1 MIMMTLTDRIAH
13 YLLRRLERKALN
25 ETYRRAEA
33 AGLLTHEFLVDED
46 ENSGLAWRRPSSL
59 PLKLSGDAEEDR
71 ASIERHLGRRVPGET
86 NPLSGD
92 FDLDAEDD
100 LNPSGRGFY
109 GKPKGKGASFSPR
122 FGTSAK
128 DQKNTTG
135 SPSADE
141 TGQSVTAVE
150 LSKNDSDAGEGE
162 GEGEVTSGGGEVLP
176 VSQASS
182 IETGEK
188 LGIDRASLLRLIRAL
203 RPKPAVADAAVALL
217 LARAVGSSV
226 PDLETLVEILRRP
239 NPSIVVRAG
248 VGEFEEQFGKLLEN
262 GLIMPFA
269 VNMSDAFGDRALGG
283 RYRDNVLEPHRL
295 LTISGK
301 SARTR
306 SAGSIRK
313 ALVRTALYCET
324 PLLVADEIIS
334 SALPPRLLAG
344 ADLVLQTDGVDREML
359 AELMHVC
366 LGIAPKTSLA
376 AMDAVGFRPCNLGID
391 DLALALKK
399 GRTPEKMIAVL
410 ADLMN
415 ATEAESAEDNGD
427 NGNPVSGRGGR
438 DSRSSSRQSRTS
450 ASFEITQPAEPTA
463 TIDQTAITNDAA
475 ADSGQGR
482 SGAFEKDRLLLVET
496 LAGYGEARAWALD
509 LKDDLELWRAGKL
522 AWSDM
527 SSKMLLSG
535 PPGTGKTTFARAL
548 CNSLQVPML
557 ATSLSTML
565 EPGYLGDVLKSMS
578 AAFEI
583 AREHAPSI
591 LFLDEL
597 DNIGRR
603 VTGGKDSDYWNS
615 LINRML
621 ELLDGAGRTE
631 GVIVVAATNHPERI
645 DPALLRSGRLET
657 RIEIQPPDVTALA
670 GILEHHLGNDLP
682 RILATKPKK
691 SIVAANNEKTPGK
704 ADISTSR
711 TSVQKRKPAEP
722 VKRRGARL

>member
-1 MIMMTLTDRIAH
+1 MIMMNLTDRIAH
-13 YLLRRLERKALN
+13 YLLRQLERKASHEL
-25 ETYRRAEA
+25 YRRAEA
-33 AGLLTHEFLVDED
+33 AGLLTREFLVDED
-46 ENSGLAWRRPSSL
+46 ENSGLVWRLPSSL
-59 PLKLSGDAEEDR
+59 SLEMSGDLEADR
-71 ASIERHLGRRVPGET
+71 ASIERLLRRRTIGEPD
-86 NPLSGD
+86 PLSGD
-92 FDLDAEDD
+92 FDRDPEND
-100 LNPSGRGFY
+100 LNSSGQGFY
-109 GKPKGKGASFSPR
+109 GKPKDKGASWSPS
-122 FGTSAK
+122 FGPGTK
-128 DQKNTTG
+128 DQDATKDLPPVDGTVQ
-135 SPSADE
+135 SAS
-141 TGQSVTAVE
+141 G
-150 LSKNDSDAGEGE
+150 L
-162 GEGEVTSGGGEVLP
+162 VTSEDDVDAREGGATSVVGDLVP
-176 VSQASS
+176 DTQASS

-188 LGIDRASLLRLIRAL
+188 LGVDRTSLLRLIRAL

-226 PDLETLVEILRRP
+226 PELETLVEILRRP
-239 NPSIVVRAG
+239 SAVLVVRAG
-248 VGEFEEQFGKLLEN
+248 VGEFEDQFGKMLESSTV
-262 GLIMPFA
+262 MPYA

-283 RYRDNVLEPHRL
+283 RYRDNALAPHQL
-295 LTISGK
+295 LTVSGK

-306 SAGSIRK
+306 SVGSLRK
-313 ALVRTALYCET
+313 ALSQASLHRET
-324 PLLVADEIIS
+324 PLLVADEMIS

-366 LGIAPKTSLA
+366 LGIPPKTSLA

-391 DLALALKK
+391 DLALAFKP
-399 GRTPEKMIAVL
+399 GRTPVKIIAVL
-410 ADLMN
+410 TDLMN
-415 ATEAESAEDNGD
+415 AAEAERAEDNGD
-427 NGNPVSGRGGR
+427 GGSSAGGRGGR
-438 DSRSSSRQSRTS
+438 DSRSSSRQSKSS
-450 ASFEITQPAEPTA
+450 ASFEITQPAEPPRPDDRTA
-463 TIDQTAITNDAA
+463 VASDVAA
-475 ADSGQGR
+475 ADGDGR
-482 SGAFEKDRLLLVET
+482 SGAFEKDRLLLVER

-527 SSKMLLSG
+527 SSKILLSG

-557 ATSLSTML
+557 ATSLSAML

-621 ELLDGAGRTE
+621 ELLDGVGKTD

-682 RILATKPKK
+682 RILATKPKT